1 MGFYSILIKVIQ
13 FYCYIQILWKF
24 SRNFVC
30 SSILCPPLSSHH
42 PPELGH
48 SLSAEQSQTQ
58 KFNMII
64 WLFGPQLLCK
74 IDVKC
79 DWTKTAP
86 THADCRTFYLQLTTK
101 ELLKNALPL
110 SAWINLILC
119 VPKSL
124 FHCFFLQTF
133 CCHLCL
139 YLATVNCVLMWSLK
153 ANTCFGK
160 YDRFYSF
167 YSGAVSLSDEV
178 RVVAVDGD

>member
-1 MGFYSILIKVIQ
+1 MSK
-13 FYCYIQILWKF
+13 YCEHF
-24 SRNFVC
+24 ARNSVC
-30 SSILCPPLSSHH
+30 SSILSPPLSSHH

-86 THADCRTFYLQLTTK
+86 THADFRTFYLQLTTE
-101 ELLKNALPL
+101 ELMKNALPL
-110 SAWINLILC
+110 SAWISLILC

-124 FHCFFLQTF
+124 FHCFFLQSF
-133 CCHLCL
+133 CYRPTLSIFSHCELCINVIL
-139 YLATVNCVLMWSLK
+139 ES
-153 ANTCFGK
+153 K
-160 YDRFYSF
+160 YMFWQIWPF
-167 YSGAVSLSDEV
+167 LQFLHWGSLSIWSS
-178 RVVAVDGD
+178 